1 MTNTSVTLASLAA
14 RLDRLESKDAIRD
27 IATAYAIAC
36 DEHDMPR
43 LMNLFTVDAC
53 FDAPNGSMVAKGKAA
68 IQTLFEKTFKIRG
81 PAYHWTHDIT
91 IEIDPA
97 DPDRGTGLVLSHAE
111 TTPNGVV
118 SIAAMRYQDD
128 YRRES
133 DGRWRFAKRVIS
145 FLYYVPASDYSKGLN
160 HPDRVVMGGHRLKA
174 DYPEALPAWQAFIK
188 THGPLDL
195 D

>member
-1 MTNTSVTLASLAA
+1 MNTSATLASLAA

-27 IATAYAIAC
+27 IVTAYAIAC

-43 LMNLFTVDAC
+43 LMNLFTMDAC
-53 FDAPNGSMVAKGKAA
+53 FDAPNGSMVANGKAA

-81 PAYHWTHDIT
+81 PAYHWTHDVT
-91 IEIDPA
+91 LEIDSA

-133 DGRWRFAKRVIS
+133 DGQWRFAKRVIS
-145 FLYYVPASDYSKGLN
+145 FLYYVPASDYCQGLN
-160 HPDRVVMGGHRLKA
+160 HPDRVVMGGNRRKA
-174 DYPEALPAWQAFIK
+174 DYPEALPAWQAFIDA
-188 THGPLDL
+188 HGPLDL

>member
-1 MTNTSVTLASLAA
+1 MNPSATLASLAA

-27 IATAYAIAC
+27 IVTAYAIAC

-53 FDAPNGSMVAKGKAA
+53 FDAPNGSMVANGKAA
-68 IQTLFEKTFKIRG
+68 IQTLFQKTFKIRG
-81 PAYHWTHDIT
+81 PAYHWTHDVT
-91 IEIDPA
+91 LEIDSA
-97 DPDRGTGLVLSHAE
+97 DPNRGTGLVLSHAE

-133 DGRWRFAKRVIS
+133 DGQWRFAKRVIS
-145 FLYYVPASDYSKGLN
+145 FLYYVPASDYSQGLN
-160 HPDRVVMGGHRLKA
+160 HPDRVVMGGNRLKA
-174 DYPEALPAWQAFIK
+174 DYPEALPAWQAFIDA
-188 THGPLDL
+188 HGPLDL

>member
-1 MTNTSVTLASLAA
+1 MNPSATLASLAA

-27 IATAYAIAC
+27 IVTAYAIAC

-53 FDAPNGSMVAKGKAA
+53 FDAPNGSMVANGKAA

-81 PAYHWTHDIT
+81 PAYHWTHDVT
-91 IEIDPA
+91 LEIDTA
-97 DPDRGTGLVLSHAE
+97 DPNRGTGLVLSHAE

-133 DGRWRFAKRVIS
+133 DGQWRFAKRVIS
-145 FLYYVPASDYSKGLN
+145 FLYYVPASDYSQGLN
-160 HPDRVVMGGHRLKA
+160 HPDRVVMGGSRLKA
-174 DYPEALPAWQAFIK
+174 DYPEALPAWQAFIDA
-188 THGPLDL
+188 HGPLDL

>member
-53 FDAPNGSMVAKGKAA
+53 FDAPNGSMVAKGKEA
-68 IQTLFEKTFKIRG
+68 IQTLFEETFKIRG

-133 DGRWRFAKRVIS
+133 DGQWRFAKRVIS